1 MDGWRDTEES
11 HDIHQQ
17 QPSRLLP
24 AGKKPRA
31 EIARQ
36 VAEFEARNGRVETM
50 PMVKRSPDTRVDLT
64 IRADVEDKRAAQNR
78 QQRTPSRPPKG
89 SSTCAPVAMIHDI
102 IDRMKKSGIRQKQ
115 VADAMNV
122 GHTVIS
128 NIFNGYHK
136 ASPAVAERILSE
148 VIKLESATPQPI
160 VRGRG
165 YPKWMEREN
174 MLELAKRYRL
184 VAREIGRQSGVKPA
198 SRAAEYLSGRR
209 TPHPDLANEMERVIL
224 MMVEEK

>member
-1 MDGWRDTEES
+1 MTYIS
-11 HDIHQQ
+11 NNLHDCYLQE
-17 QPSRLLP
+17 
-24 AGKKPRA
+24 KPRA

-36 VAEFEARNGRVETM
+36 VAEFEARKGRVETM
-50 PMVKRSPDTRVDLT
+50 PMVKRLPDTRVDLV
-64 IRADVEDKRAAQNR
+64 IRADVEDKKS
-78 QQRTPSRPPKG
+78 RTKIANSGRRRGRPKG

-102 IDRMKKSGIRQKQ
+102 MDRMKKSGIRQKQ

-122 GHTVIS
+122 GHTFIS

-148 VIKLESATPQPI
+148 VIKLESAPPLPI

-174 MLELAKRYRL
+174 MLELAKRHRL
-184 VAREIGRQSGVKPA
+184 VARDIGRQSGVKPA
-198 SRAAEYLSGRR
+198 SRAAEYLSGRK
-209 TPHPDLANEMERVIL
+209 TPHPDIAKAMERVIL

>member
-1 MDGWRDTEES
+1 MTVS
-11 HDIHQQ
+11 MNLHDCAAHE
-17 QPSRLLP
+17 RL
-24 AGKKPRA
+24 RA
-31 EIARQ
+31 ELARQ
-36 VAEFEARNGRVETM
+36 VAEYERRNGPVQTT
-50 PMVKRSPDTRVDLT
+50 PTIKRSPDTRVDLV
-64 IRADVEDKRAAQNR
+64 IRADVADKE
-78 QQRTPSRPPKG
+78 SRPECIKRRRGRPKG

-136 ASPAVAERILSE
+136 ASPAVAERILAE
-148 VIKLESATPQPI
+148 VIKLESAPPLPI

-165 YPKWMEREN
+165 YPKWAEREN
-174 MLELAKRYRL
+174 MLELAKRHRL

-198 SRAAEYLSGRR
+198 SRAAEYLSGRK
-209 TPHPDLANEMERVIL
+209 TPHPDLAREMEKVIL

>member
-1 MDGWRDTEES
+1 MTYIS
-11 HDIHQQ
+11 NNLHDCYLQE
-17 QPSRLLP
+17 
-24 AGKKPRA
+24 KPRA

-36 VAEFEARNGRVETM
+36 VAEFEARNGRVYTL
-50 PMVKRSPDTRVDLT
+50 PIVKRSPDTRVDLT
-64 IRADVEDKRAAQNR
+64 IRADVEDKKS
-78 QQRTPSRPPKG
+78 RTKIANSGRRRGRPKG

-102 IDRMKKSGIRQKQ
+102 KDRMAKSGIRQKQ

-122 GHTVIS
+122 GHTFIS

-136 ASPAVAERILSE
+136 ASPAVAARILSE
-148 VIKLESATPQPI
+148 VIKLESQPPLPI

-165 YPKWMEREN
+165 YPKWAEREN
-174 MLELAKRYRL
+174 MLELAKRHRL

-198 SRAAEYLSGRR
+198 SRAAEYLSGRK
-209 TPHPDLANEMERVIL
+209 TPHPDLAREMERVIL

>member
-1 MDGWRDTEES
+1 MTYIS
-11 HDIHQQ
+11 NNLHDCYLQE
-17 QPSRLLP
+17 
-24 AGKKPRA
+24 KPRA

-36 VAEFEARNGRVETM
+36 VAEFEARKGRVETM
-50 PMVKRSPDTRVDLT
+50 PMVKRLPDTRVDLV
-64 IRADVEDKRAAQNR
+64 IRADVEDKKS
-78 QQRTPSRPPKG
+78 RTKIANSGRRRGRPKG

-122 GHTVIS
+122 GHTFIS
-128 NIFNGYHK
+128 NIFNGYYK
-136 ASPAVAERILSE
+136 ASPAVAERILAE
-148 VIKLESATPQPI
+148 VIKLESAPPLPI

-165 YPKWMEREN
+165 YPKWAEREN
-174 MLELAKRYRL
+174 MLELARRHRL

-198 SRAAEYLSGRR
+198 SRAAEYLAGRK
-209 TPHPDLANEMERVIL
+209 TPHPDLAREMEKVIL

>member
-1 MDGWRDTEES
+1 MTYIS
-11 HDIHQQ
+11 NNLHDCYLQE
-17 QPSRLLP
+17 
-24 AGKKPRA
+24 KPRA

-36 VAEFEARNGRVETM
+36 VAEFEARKGRVETM
-50 PMVKRSPDTRVDLT
+50 PTVKRSPDTRVDLV
-64 IRADVEDKRAAQNR
+64 IRADVADKENR
-78 QQRTPSRPPKG
+78 PECIKRRRGRPKG

-148 VIKLESATPQPI
+148 VIKLESAQPLPI

-165 YPKWMEREN
+165 YPKWAEREN
-174 MLELAKRYRL
+174 MLELAKIHRL
-184 VAREIGRQSGVKPA
+184 VASEIGRQSGVKPA
-198 SRAAEYLSGRR
+198 SRAAEYLSGRK
-209 TPHPDLANEMERVIL
+209 TPHPDLARAMERVIL
-224 MMVEEK
+224 MMVEELK

>member
-1 MDGWRDTEES
+1 MTVS
-11 HDIHQQ
+11 MHLHDCYLQE
-17 QPSRLLP
+17 
-24 AGKKPRA
+24 KPRA

-50 PMVKRSPDTRVDLT
+50 PTVKRSPDTRVDLV
-64 IRADVEDKRAAQNR
+64 IRADVEQKVSAPEIKRR
-78 QQRTPSRPPKG
+78 RGRPKG

-122 GHTVIS
+122 GHTFIS

-136 ASPAVAERILSE
+136 ASPAVAERILAE
-148 VIKLESATPQPI
+148 VIKLESAPPLPI

-165 YPKWMEREN
+165 YPKWAEREN
-174 MLELAKRYRL
+174 MLELAKRHRL

-198 SRAAEYLSGRR
+198 SRAAEYLSGRK
-209 TPHPDLANEMERVIL
+209 TPHPDLARAMERVIL